1 MDEDK
6 NSVQRLKKGLK
17 RFQTG
22 ASEAEQGYGR
32 YLHLGF
38 TFALAAL
45 LFCYA
50 GYRLDKWLGT
60 LPIFTLLGT
69 FLGGIGGFFY
79 IYKELTA
86 RDRRK

>member
-1 MDEDK
+1 MDEGK
-6 NSVQRLKKGLK
+6 NPFQRFAKGLK

-22 ASEAEQGYGR
+22 ARDAEAGYGR

-50 GYRLDKWLGT
+50 GYRLDKWLET

-69 FLGGIGGFFY
+69 FLGGIGGFLY

-86 RDRRK
+86 GDRRK